1 MTMKTANFNMR
12 METGRKEQ
20 AEALFRTLGMTLPQA
35 VNMFIAQSL
44 LVGGLP
50 FESRVPQYSRETE
63 EAFQEAREIVSGRRA
78 AKSYHSAEE
87 LFSELDAE

>member
-50 FESRVPQYSRETE
+50 FESRVPQYSRE